1 MFIIRSREFQEITLN
16 KLIMKQIKYL
26 LSILIICILISCYSV
41 RLRNVNGAP
50 QLDPFSDREDFRGMA
65 VIELDT
71 IIKIGLGS
79 EGFTHLIKESDNCE
93 SGKINI
99 IEYRNTFGAVLLS
112 AVTFGKKRK
121 VKIKYVC
128 EKPSN

>member
-1 MFIIRSREFQEITLN
+1 
-16 KLIMKQIKYL
+16 MKQFKFFL
-26 LSILIICILISCYSV
+26 LIISACILTSCYSV

-50 QLDPFSDREDFRGMA
+50 QLDPFSDRDDDFRGMA

-71 IIKIGLGS
+71 VVKTKLGTK
-79 EGFTHLIKESDNCE
+79 EFTHLIKESDQCE

-99 IEYRNTFGAVLLS
+99 IEYRNTLGGVLLS
-112 AVTFGKKRK
+112 GVTFGSKRR
-121 VKIKYVC
+121 VTIKYVC

>member
-1 MFIIRSREFQEITLN
+1 MLC
-16 KLIMKQIKYL
+16 
-26 LSILIICILISCYSV
+26 ICILTSCSTV

-50 QLDPFSDREDFRGMA
+50 QLDPFSDRDDDLRGMA
-65 VIELDT
+65 VVELDT
-71 IIKIGLGS
+71 VIKINPTS
-79 EGFTHLIKESDNCE
+79 KNFTLLIKESDTCE

-99 IEYRNTFGAVLLS
+99 IEYRNTFGGLLLS

-128 EKPSN
+128 EKPIN

>member
-1 MFIIRSREFQEITLN
+1 MVDGRVEITFN
-16 KLIMKQIKYL
+16 NFMMKQLKFF
-26 LSILIICILISCYSV
+26 LSILSICILTSCYSV

-50 QLDPFSDREDFRGMA
+50 QLDPFSDRDDYYRGMA
-65 VIELDT
+65 VVEIDT

-79 EGFTHLIKESDNCE
+79 KDFTHLIKESDNCE

-99 IEYRNTFGAVLLS
+99 IEYRNTFGGLLLRAV
-112 AVTFGKKRK
+112 AFGKKRK

>member
-1 MFIIRSREFQEITLN
+1 
-16 KLIMKQIKYL
+16 MKHLKFFAL
-26 LSILIICILISCYSV
+26 TICICVLTSCYSV

-50 QLDPFSDREDFRGMA
+50 QPDPFTDRDDYYRGMS

-71 IIKIGLGS
+71 VINIKLTS
-79 EGFTHLIKESDNCE
+79 KDFTYLIKEREVCE
-93 SGKINI
+93 SGKLNI
-99 IEYRNTFGAVLLS
+99 IEYRNTFGGIMLS
-112 AVTFGKKRK
+112 AITFGRKRA